1 MKICPLSLGTL
12 HMTEE
17 MLYGVNMSAEK
28 IVDSPTWAVLIEH
41 PQGLVLIDC
50 GCQQIP
56 ETDPATAAIYSY
68 RPDELITAQLGR
80 FGHAPED
87 VTHLILTHS
96 HVDHAGNTCLFR
108 NAKIYIDANEYE
120 AAMAD
125 RQAYLAGERPG
136 APLQH
141 LTHWDENLHFQ
152 LVEAPRTEIL
162 PGITLVRF
170 PKGHAYGVLA
180 VVLSGSSGN
189 MIVASDLAYT
199 ERALEKNPPTLVTDT
214 EGYLKGI
221 DLLKDLAEE
230 YGAEIWFGHS
240 PEQFAEIYGKVLTW

>member
-1 MKICPLSLGTL
+1 
-12 HMTEE
+12 
-17 MLYGVNMSAEK
+17 
-28 IVDSPTWAVLIEH
+28 
-41 PQGLVLIDC
+41 
-50 GCQQIP
+50 
-56 ETDPATAAIYSY
+56 
-68 RPDELITAQLGR
+68 
-80 FGHAPED
+80 
-87 VTHLILTHS
+87 
-96 HVDHAGNTCLFR
+96 
-108 NAKIYIDANEYE
+108 
-120 AAMAD
+120 MAD

-170 PKGHAYGVLA
+170 PQGHAYGVLA

-221 DLLKDLAEE
+221 DLLKDALGDGVKDCHVVPPLPRRKALR
-230 YGAEIWFGHS
+230 S
-240 PEQFAEIYGKVLTW
+240 PDSFLGR